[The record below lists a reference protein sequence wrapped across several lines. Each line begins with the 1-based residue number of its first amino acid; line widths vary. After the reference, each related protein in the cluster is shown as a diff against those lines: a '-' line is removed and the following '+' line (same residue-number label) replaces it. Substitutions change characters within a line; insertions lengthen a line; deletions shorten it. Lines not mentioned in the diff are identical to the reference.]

1 MNIKQILF
9 VVGCFFNQSVFAE
22 DVELLLAPPS
32 NVLIKG
38 IVVIEAEVVPRIKPI
53 PITIFIDG
61 HEYCSDVGKVS
72 CAWNT
77 RKELTGTYT
86 ITAIANTEDK
96 VLTKISTVT
105 VFSDKASASI
115 FKRSVGFVTIK

>member
-9 VVGCFFNQSVFAE
+9 VLGCFFNQSVFAE
-22 DVELLLAPPS
+22 DVELLLAPPP

-38 IVVIEAEVVPRIKPI
+38 TVIIEAEVLPRLTSI

-61 HEYCSDVGKVS
+61 RKYCWDVGKVS
-72 CAWNT
+72 CLWNT
-77 RKELTGTYT
+77 HKELTGTYT

-105 VFSDKASASI
+105 VYSDKASASI
-115 FKRSVGFVTIK
+115 FKRSIGFVTIQ